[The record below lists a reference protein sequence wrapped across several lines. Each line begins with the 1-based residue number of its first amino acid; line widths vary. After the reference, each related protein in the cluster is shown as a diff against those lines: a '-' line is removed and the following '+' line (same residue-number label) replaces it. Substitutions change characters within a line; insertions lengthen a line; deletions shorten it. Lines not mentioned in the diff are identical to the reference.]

1 MNIFTFKYYNEP
13 ILFLDLVNYSSFFK
27 SLPRAFQ
34 EILTI
39 LIWYNIGI
47 GVVYIGLIGHGT
59 VPGAGIRAECVPGH
73 GHQADGRAALHPAVE
88 AHAPSAHAHIPEGGA
103 VDRTATVAIEG
114 QEAVVRL
121 VVAGSVRLAAR
132 MQRVQLA
139 VRRNGE
145 LRVLGHLQVAVAAPA
160 I

>member
-1 MNIFTFKYYNEP
+1 LEITETLVQSQTWLTWPLAEGHFGWRRLGFGC
-13 ILFLDLVNYSSFFK
+13 DL
-27 SLPRAFQ
+27 
-34 EILTI
+34 LTAYAQCDRI
-39 LIWYNIGI
+39 
-47 GVVYIGLIGHGT
+47 T
-59 VPGAGIRAECVPGH
+59 GALALRVDS
-73 GHQADGRAALHPAVE
+73 QAALHPAVE